1 MIDGHKRHPS
11 DCVHG
16 LTTCACSVAR
26 ERLCNLTELFLR
38 RSTSPRDTSPAVN
51 FLIPG
56 EDRLHGKLSEIAQ
69 RIGAPKSVRAVA
81 RACAINPLG
90 VIVPCHRVIG
100 SSGALVGYG
109 GGLDRKQW
117 LLDHEA
123 ALLGHG
129 KKASVFKQKSASL
142 VTMK

>member
-81 RACAINPLG
+81 RACAANHIA
-90 VIVPCHRVIG
+90 VAIPCHRVVR
-100 SSGALVGYG
+100 SDGALSGYRG
-109 GGLDRKQW
+109 GVERKR
-117 LLDHEA
+117 
-123 ALLGHG
+123 ALLT
-129 KKASVFKQKSASL
+129 KEARTKSS
-142 VTMK
+142 